1 METFSEGQSDRAVLV
16 FRGLDGCAA
25 TVIVMRRRGQV
36 WLVFNGAEKTTV
48 VMSDTHAARLIEAL
62 GAASRQPR

>member
-1 METFSEGQSDRAVLV
+1 MEVFSEGQSDRAVLV

-36 WLVFNGAEKTTV
+36 WLVFHGAEKTTV
-48 VMSDTHAARLIEAL
+48 VMSDTQAAQLIEAF
-62 GAASRQPR
+62 GAASRGPR

>member
-36 WLVFNGAEKTTV
+36 WLVFHGAEKTTV

-62 GAASRQPR
+62 GAASRGP